1 MNAKS
6 GKKPEVKP
14 VVTTAQTKEAEVKP
28 AETKEA
34 EVKPA
39 ETKTLEAKA
48 AEVKAALLEYANGNM
63 SFDKVEKQ
71 VVDEW
76 ASEKGAN

>member
-14 VVTTAQTKEAEVKP
+14 VVTTAQTKTAEVKP

-39 ETKTLEAKA
+39 EQKRAKKWYTKD
-48 AEVKAALLEYANGNM
+48 
-63 SFDKVEKQ
+63 S
-71 VVDEW
+71 
-76 ASEKGAN
+76 

>member
-34 EVKPA
+34 EVK
-39 ETKTLEAKA
+39 A
-48 AEVKAALLEYANGNM
+48 AESGISKME
-63 SFDKVEKQ
+63 
-71 VVDEW
+71 
-76 ASEKGAN
+76 

>member
-48 AEVKAALLEYANGNM
+48 AEVKAAASAVEAKATEKLANVKETIVRM
-63 SFDKVEKQ
+63 
-71 VVDEW
+71 W
-76 ASEKGAN
+76 R

>member
-39 ETKTLEAKA
+39 ETR
-48 AEVKAALLEYANGNM
+48 LLRQRQQ
-63 SFDKVEKQ
+63 K
-71 VVDEW
+71 
-76 ASEKGAN
+76 

>member
-34 EVKPA
+34 EVKPCLLY
-39 ETKTLEAKA
+39 TSDA
-48 AEVKAALLEYANGNM
+48 A
-63 SFDKVEKQ
+63 D
-71 VVDEW
+71 D
-76 ASEKGAN
+76 

>member
-14 VVTTAQTKEAEVKP
+14 VVTTAQTKPAEVKP

-34 EVKPA
+34 EV
-39 ETKTLEAKA
+39 
-48 AEVKAALLEYANGNM
+48 
-63 SFDKVEKQ
+63 
-71 VVDEW
+71 
-76 ASEKGAN
+76 